1 MAMRAGLTDAE
12 LAATK
17 PPLITLQELQGI
29 AQLRG
34 LELSIRTLGPFYRI
48 VCRDAAPASRSKGR
62 RAPSSAERA
71 AEEAAA
77 GVGGSGRVLAVTSG
91 FVVPQPVG
99 LMHCDTLQVFT
110 KGQTGEEGGRTR
122 GGVMGLGLL
131 MGAATFAH
139 GVACGC
145 RTAEILAINDDDE
158 WHQRL
163 VRYYGRFGFRTVR
176 DVQGN
181 SLADLPHML
190 VWGGAGTRMDADMVS
205 MLRRWSTAIR
215 RNSAAAALAGGGD
228 SATDGETSAAAAE
241 AGAHPVATASWQDD

>member
-1 MAMRAGLTDAE
+1 MPLVTIHPLLLLRSAIWNAFPPAAPVPPSVPT
-12 LAATK
+12 LAAR
-17 PPLITLQELQGI
+17 PLACL
-29 AQLRG
+29 
-34 LELSIRTLGPFYRI
+34 
-48 VCRDAAPASRSKGR
+48 PA
-62 RAPSSAERA
+62 
-71 AEEAAA
+71 
-77 GVGGSGRVLAVTSG
+77 
-91 FVVPQPVG
+91 
-99 LMHCDTLQVFT
+99 
-110 KGQTGEEGGRTR
+110 
-122 GGVMGLGLL
+122 
-131 MGAATFAH
+131 
-139 GVACGC
+139 
-145 RTAEILAINDDDE
+145 DDDE